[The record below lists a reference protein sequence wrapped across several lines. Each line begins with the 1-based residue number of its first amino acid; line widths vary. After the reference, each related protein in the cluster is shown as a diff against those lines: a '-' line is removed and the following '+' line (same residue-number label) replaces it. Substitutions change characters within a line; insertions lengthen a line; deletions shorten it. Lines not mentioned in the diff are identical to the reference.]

1 LGVSHQVTG
10 SGCKIRPSISGDP
23 AAVFAQLGAA
33 VLQKTQNDR
42 AGSFPSVVNVSC
54 PSWGL
59 LQRLYS
65 TASLWLSLCFRPNQ
79 VVDSL
84 GTLTGNAVAY
94 SFSLDIFGFSF
105 GNILQT
111 VIKPKDLGLGIRRK
125 KPSGVISHLASW
137 KIP

>member
-33 VLQKTQNDR
+33 VLPKTRNDR

-65 TASLWLSLCFRPNQ
+65 TASLWLSICFRPNQ

-84 GTLTGNAVAY
+84 GTLTGNWKRCCLQLNWIFLGFPLET
-94 SFSLDIFGFSF
+94 FSRLLSS
-105 GNILQT
+105 
-111 VIKPKDLGLGIRRK
+111 KDLGLGIRRK
-125 KPSGVISHLASW
+125 KPSGVI
-137 KIP
+137 KPG